1 MPALFQKKNNLTHS
15 ISKKWNK
22 LTTTKKVG
30 VSVDESP
37 VLATQSKKKKERKS
51 SPRVQE
57 QEQEQQQQS
66 HEVQVVSDTSCDEA
80 ESSDDDE
87 QDASKY
93 GYGDASPDCEK
104 DIVDVTAAAADML
117 SLNPAS
123 TRSSRRMSSSTSS
136 HRRRRNSISTPD
148 DNANLPFHPQRMPR
162 RSSLK
167 GSSPYSRDRRAS
179 IGACT
184 MPTANATS
192 TIIENNNEDEDD
204 EKRIIKVQLPGR
216 RESIKRRRSI
226 IFNEDVNV
234 RKITPAKT
242 LTKEGTPDSLW
253 FQDNE
258 YSKIKKKCRALLQ
271 KVDANGVVDGKKY
284 CTRGLE
290 RYMTQSAQ
298 EREGMKYGAWDSV
311 LVEQR
316 SQRREGTFDDENVAR
331 LYKHTSVKSVME
343 ATLRANLD
351 AAEVASFYDVEQPQN
366 GCGDKTVAPGRSR
379 TSRRASVA

>member
-15 ISKKWNK
+15 ISKKWSK

-30 VSVDESP
+30 VSIDESP
-37 VLATQSKKKKERKS
+37 VRSTQSKER
-51 SPRVQE
+51 RQR
-57 QEQEQQQQS
+57 QQS
-66 HEVQVVSDTSCDEA
+66 NEVRVVSDTSIEEA
-80 ESSDDDE
+80 DSSDDDE
-87 QDASKY
+87 QDAASKY
-93 GYGDASPDCEK
+93 GYGDASPDSEENAAAA
-104 DIVDVTAAAADML
+104 TAAAL
-117 SLNPAS
+117 STSSAAS
-123 TRSSRRMSSSTSS
+123 NRSSRRMSSSTSTN
-136 HRRRRNSISTPD
+136 RRRRSSMTTVDDSANTP
-148 DNANLPFHPQRMPR
+148 FCPQRMPR

-167 GSSPYSRDRRAS
+167 GSSPYSRNRRAS
-179 IGACT
+179 IGAST
-184 MPTANATS
+184 ATS
-192 TIIENNNEDEDD
+192 TATIIENNNEDED
-204 EKRIIKVQLPGR
+204 EVKRITEVQKGKRIIEVQLPGR
-216 RESIKRRRSI
+216 RGSIARRSSI
-226 IFNEDVNV
+226 TFNEDVNV

-253 FQDNE
+253 FQENE
-258 YSKIKKKCRALLQ
+258 YSKIQKKCRALLQ

-290 RYMTQSAQ
+290 RYMTTSAQ

-311 LVEQR
+311 LIEQR
-316 SQRREGTFDDENVAR
+316 LQRREGTFDDESVAR
-331 LYKHTSVKSVME
+331 LYKYTSVKSVME